1 MMIVPRLLFFLSML
15 FGLTHTFV
23 PNPGFR
29 RTSTDRRPQALQSPT
44 LPCFSYTLT
53 RTPRRKA
60 ASEGSANPGDGFTFV
75 DLQRELNRRQAEEEM
90 ARQRPSFSMQA
101 GEAFMAEQMM
111 LRQKLLKAYVL
122 VYNQGQAEEGV
133 YTLFVEGRNVLRA
146 WEEKTEAA
154 RYALMLRT
162 EDLPLGKP
170 TELRMMEIISFC
182 KENGVGLELVP
193 RGRGLQPPSINK
205 PEFDFECVKRETDS
219 IGDRGNDSL
228 FSAQELTRLK
238 GQLENLLEGGE
249 EEA

>member
-1 MMIVPRLLFFLSML
+1 MMIVPRLRFFLSML

-101 GEAFMAEQMM
+101 GEAFMAEQMVSAAPSTSLDAIIAAFDSKFLFFVVSRA
-111 LRQKLLKAYVL
+111 LRFTCARFTGTSSCCSVRTRKLKH
-122 VYNQGQAEEGV
+122 
-133 YTLFVEGRNVLRA
+133 
-146 WEEKTEAA
+146 
-154 RYALMLRT
+154 
-162 EDLPLGKP
+162 
-170 TELRMMEIISFC
+170 
-182 KENGVGLELVP
+182 
-193 RGRGLQPPSINK
+193 SINSNRSI
-205 PEFDFECVKRETDS
+205 VLYVRKRYKQYWISGTSTYCLYDS
-219 IGDRGNDSL
+219 Y
-228 FSAQELTRLK
+228 RL
-238 GQLENLLEGGE
+238 LLYTV
-249 EEA
+249 